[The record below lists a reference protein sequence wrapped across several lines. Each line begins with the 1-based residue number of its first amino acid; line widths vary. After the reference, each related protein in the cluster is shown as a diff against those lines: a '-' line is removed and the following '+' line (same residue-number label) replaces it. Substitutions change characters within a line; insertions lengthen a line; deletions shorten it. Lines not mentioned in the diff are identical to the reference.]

1 MRKGRIF
8 WRRVL
13 AQSAR
18 KKVNMAKH
26 KNHNFRDYHDSMTLA
41 TLMAVSLQLNG
52 MPMMWKIQQAMQD
65 DAIRSRQ
72 SSPRFHPGN
81 RAEVFVWQNF
91 QPAYRDPGWKNRH
104 LGNWASPSLLAEA
117 SFPWHLPAKYQGKE
131 DSTNRESQ
139 PALSCEHRKFYNGF
153 RGKVKS
159 RKPGSCEEAL
169 KRFTMSPG
177 GGRGGVGRRTNAD
190 LSNFFFK
197 PTEECRTSDWQR
209 KSSMKSSFLFTPT
222 LQPCYHGER
231 KRPWETGVELNWPI
245 RDIACSRRSDCGER
259 VKSYAANANRNMRGK
274 NEGRLWLCF
283 FLSSIFRPRPTN
295 LLPAPHH
302 RSE

>member
-52 MPMMWKIQQAMQD
+52 MLMMWKIQQAMQD

-117 SFPWHLPAKYQGKE
+117 SFPWYLPAKYQGKE
-131 DSTNRESQ
+131 DSTSRESQ
-139 PALSCEHRKFYNGF
+139 PALSCEHRKFYKGF

-169 KRFTMSPG
+169 KQKVYNEPRRG
-177 GGRGGVGRRTNAD
+177 EGRGGAQN
-190 LSNFFFK
+190 
-197 PTEECRTSDWQR
+197 
-209 KSSMKSSFLFTPT
+209 
-222 LQPCYHGER
+222 
-231 KRPWETGVELNWPI
+231 
-245 RDIACSRRSDCGER
+245 
-259 VKSYAANANRNMRGK
+259 
-274 NEGRLWLCF
+274 
-283 FLSSIFRPRPTN
+283 
-295 LLPAPHH
+295 
-302 RSE
+302 